1 MSEAGKKKSLL
12 QTNKQEQ
19 KNKKDKRKTEKWEKQ
34 RNHTKN
40 KNILPPA
47 NSNNDNELQQETQPT
62 SYTDKQ
68 TSASHINNTNDN
80 QSRVW
85 HKGNILPSEPDYEW
99 CIYNHAFRA
108 HQERKNSQTLH
119 LSHQLLMEI
128 TPGNLVD
135 DIKLICPQYAK
146 KIMYISKNKQTGL
159 QDFGTLPLGSR
170 CDLVLNTIFCKQN
183 KSKLIFH
190 HLKQTFLFP
199 FQLPNSKYRTIIVNT
214 REDTITCCTTE
225 HCMLQPEKNQAQ
237 TIMQALDKNIQT
249 QKLTWAENNPSGKTR
264 TTFASLKTPSKKLVP

>member
-1 MSEAGKKKSLL
+1 MGKPL
-12 QTNKQEQ
+12 T
-19 KNKKDKRKTEKWEKQ
+19 
-34 RNHTKN
+34 
-40 KNILPPA
+40 
-47 NSNNDNELQQETQPT
+47 
-62 SYTDKQ
+62 
-68 TSASHINNTNDN
+68 
-80 QSRVW
+80 
-85 HKGNILPSEPDYEW
+85 PDV
-99 CIYNHAFRA
+99 F
-108 HQERKNSQTLH
+108 LH
-119 LSHQLLMEI
+119 LIHQLLMEI

-183 KSKLIFH
+183 KSKLIFY

-214 REDTITCCTTE
+214 KEDTITCYTTK

-237 TIMQALDKNIQT
+237 TIMQALDKNNASPRQKHTNPKINMGRKQSFWKNKNYICKLKNSVKKVGSLTSQCENDTGFIMYYIIQNFV
-249 QKLTWAENNPSGKTR
+249 LGKTVYP
-264 TTFASLKTPSKKLVP
+264 TVDIPLLCKQVAVQLTLDKYIEFTPIYEPIED